1 MKSEFHIYPAITL
14 LFTKHQHQQVYGAT
28 VTRDNR
34 SFISL
39 KIVHGFFSD
48 FASCVKQLSK
58 ENNKQLSKGQQHK

>member
-28 VTRDNR
+28 VTRDNM

-39 KIVHGFFSD
+39 KIVHGFLD
-48 FASCVKQLSK
+48 FASCIKQLSKKNNKQLSK
-58 ENNKQLSKGQQHK
+58 ENK